1 MEDAILLFKTLIKQK
16 KDLTTVREDIT
27 LEQALDIL
35 EKSGYRCVP
44 ILDKTGQI
52 FRGNIYK
59 MHIYRHKSRG
69 GDMSLPVTY
78 LLKNATK
85 FITLDSAF
93 FNVFFS
99 IKDLPYITV
108 LDEHNFFYGILT
120 HSSLLNML
128 SQSWNVEIGSYV
140 LTVVSSG
147 DRGDLVEMAKII
159 TKYTSIASC
168 ITLDVEASELVRR
181 SLFTLPAGVNEQ
193 KLDKIVANL
202 ERKNFRVPEIENLKA

>member
-1 MEDAILLFKTLIKQK
+1 MLFKTLIKPK

-27 LEQALDIL
+27 LEQALTVL
-35 EKSGYRCVP
+35 EESGYRCVP

-93 FNVFFS
+93 FNIFFS

-168 ITLDVEASELVRR
+168 ITLDVKATELVRR
-181 SLFTLPAGVNEQ
+181 SLFTLPAGVSEQ

-202 ERKNFRVPEIENLKA
+202 ERKNFKVPEIENLRA

>member
-1 MEDAILLFKTLIKQK
+1 MLFKSLIKPK
-16 KDLTTVREDIT
+16 KELTTVKEDAT
-27 LEQALDIL
+27 LAEALQIL
-35 EKSGYRCVP
+35 ETSGFRCVP
-44 ILDKTGQI
+44 ILDQTGQI

-85 FITLDSAF
+85 FITLNSAF
-93 FNVFFS
+93 FNVFFT

-108 LDEHNFFYGILT
+108 LDENNFFYGILT

-128 SQSWNVEIGSYV
+128 SQSWNVDIGSYV
-140 LTVVSSG
+140 LTVVSAG
-147 DRGDLVEMAKII
+147 ERGDLVNMAKII

-168 ITLDVEASELVRR
+168 ITLDVKANSLIHRT
-181 SLFTLPAGVNEQ
+181 LFTLPEGITPERL
-193 KLDKIVANL
+193 KKIVANL
-202 ERKNFRVPEIENLKA
+202 ERKNFKVIEIENLQA